1 MQMTTRIDFAR
12 FWGKYG
18 KRYKIL
24 CTAGQL
30 EEGIDNSLLYDIII
44 WYKIEFLVDRAR
56 RDINRNRDE
65 LRRVESDIR
74 KEENQRLRLKDDL
87 ASAKRHLDKV
97 LQEIRSLEMSSRN
110 YQDFGRK
117 HFTNIYGLTQTE
129 FFSELLCDMD
139 RWCGKVRFYRDRG
152 YR

>member
-1 MQMTTRIDFAR
+1 M
-12 FWGKYG
+12 
-18 KRYKIL
+18 
-24 CTAGQL
+24 
-30 EEGIDNSLLYDIII
+30 EEEIHNSLLYDIII

-65 LRRVESDIR
+65 LRRVEGDIR